1 MPDLEDHPF
10 SSRSVARES
19 GAPDR
24 GEAAWLKWAE
34 QAENLLGHSL
44 DGNNIDGEGCGYSL
58 DEASSAFEKGMRPEA
73 YVEKVMA
80 RERYAAPISAAADGP
95 GLG

>member
-19 GAPDR
+19 GVPDR

-34 QAENLLGHSL
+34 QAEDLLGHSL
-44 DGNNIDGEGCGYSL
+44 DGNDAGGEGCGYSL
-58 DEASSAFEKGMRPEA
+58 DEASSAFETGMRPEA
-73 YVEKVMA
+73 YVDQVIDHA
-80 RERYAAPISAAADGP
+80 RRSQEGR
-95 GLG
+95 